1 MLSALLQYQSLMD
14 SEDDF
19 REKKDVSREN
29 FSFLKTRVTRNSDT
43 RLRLGEG
50 IDLAE
55 NEPQTKN
62 DYVGSNP
69 SADSVRWTADLG
81 LAVWTSNH
89 Q

>member
-1 MLSALLQYQSLMD
+1 MD

-55 NEPQTKN
+55 NEP
-62 DYVGSNP
+62 
-69 SADSVRWTADLG
+69 
-81 LAVWTSNH
+81 
-89 Q
+89 